1 LNLLNKDKE
10 DTGAIFRSMVEA
22 TGKESANVLRD
33 IAEGK
38 TGVLDMDRDIVQ
50 VEEEDG
56 DASLA

>member
-1 LNLLNKDKE
+1 
-10 DTGAIFRSMVEA
+10 MVEA

-56 DASLA
+56 DATHA